1 LEADVLDA
9 GLQQELELLG
19 RLVVAFVL
27 AGALGWERESAK
39 KAAGLRTHM
48 LVGVASAL
56 FVSLGF
62 AATTG
67 FPGDPASIRLEPMAI
82 IQAVA
87 VGVGFLGSGIVRV
100 EGSGNRPHGLTTAAS
115 VWACAGVG
123 MCAGFG
129 KYLLGAGAT
138 LLLLIA
144 LRVVAHL
151 EERVRD

>member
-1 LEADVLDA
+1 M
-9 GLQQELELLG
+9 LG
-19 RLVVAFVL
+19 RLLVAFVL
-27 AGALGWERESAK
+27 SGALGWERETAR

-48 LVGVASAL
+48 LVGVAAAL
-56 FVSLGF
+56 FVTLGF
-62 AATTG
+62 SATTG

-100 EGSGNRPHGLTTAAS
+100 EGSESRPRGLTTAAS

-138 LLLLIA
+138 VILLVA
-144 LRVVAHL
+144 LRVVGRL
-151 EERVRD
+151 ENRLRG